1 MITCKECKYSDNCP
15 CGYSLHN
22 AACLVI
28 QKPKDKKKK
37 ITRFDGKTTYFANG
51 SYIYVT

>member
-28 QKPKDKKKK
+28 QKPKDKKKNMLTNAK
-37 ITRFDGKTTYFANG
+37 ISDACQ
-51 SYIYVT
+51 